1 MIGAIVGY
9 VEGESGTDFNEGA
22 MVAAATGIFV
32 AGLTVLSMAV
42 QSFAGFELNVLQSLT
57 LHGALFSNPFAGA
70 DMTARLLT
78 VGVSFVYGA
87 GDTLV
92 GWAIQRVIQS
102 LQMDVFDMN
111 R

>member
-9 VEGESGTDFNEGA
+9 VEGESGTGINEGA
-22 MVAAATGIFV
+22 MVAAATGVFV
-32 AGLTVLSMAV
+32 ASLTVISLVAQV
-42 QSFAGFELNVLQSLT
+42 VFGFEINLLQNLT

-78 VGVSFVYGA
+78 VGVSFVYGF

-102 LQMDVFDMN
+102 LQEDVFS